1 VAISEQ
7 NVRHLA
13 KLANLY
19 LSDQE
24 IQKMTVELGAIV
36 KHVEQLQAVDTKG
49 VEAIANVAGLVNV
62 SRPDAPAGMLTAKE
76 ILANAPQANEV
87 AILVP
92 KVVER

>member
-1 VAISEQ
+1 MAISEQ

-13 KLANLY
+13 KLANLG
-19 LSDQE
+19 LSDPE
-24 IQKMTVELGAIV
+24 IHKMTVELDAIV
-36 KHVEQLQAVDTKG
+36 KHVEQLQAIDTKG

-62 SRPDAPAGMLTAKE
+62 SRNDAPVAMLPTPE
-76 ILANAPQANEV
+76 ILKNAPQANEV